1 MADLV
6 VTNNPVSVIV
16 TTYSNLGTLPPK
28 DGQMILVKDKGM
40 SVFDYDGKRTFYHDI
55 EIINSEANRKAMLAP
70 IDKKFYF
77 VLDTAILWVYID
89 NAWKQLTHNPEEIL
103 YIGITLPEIGEVGR
117 LYVDRS
123 NKRMAVW
130 NDTTNKYEDV
140 ANYSGTATESDI
152 IALFE

>member
-6 VTNNPVSVIV
+6 VTSNPVSVIA
-16 TTYSNLGTLPPK
+16 TTYSNLGSLPPK
-28 DGQMILVKDKGM
+28 DGQMIFVKDKGM
-40 SVFDYDGKRTFYHDI
+40 ILFDYNGKRTFYHDI
-55 EIINSEANRKAMLAP
+55 ENIDSEANRKAMLAP

-89 NAWKQLTHNPEEIL
+89 DTWKQLTHNPEEIL
-103 YIGITLPEIGEVGR
+103 YIGITLPETGEVGR

-123 NKRMAVW
+123 NKKMAVW
-130 NDTTNKYEDV
+130 NNITNKYEEV
-140 ANYSGTATESDI
+140 ANYSDTATESDI